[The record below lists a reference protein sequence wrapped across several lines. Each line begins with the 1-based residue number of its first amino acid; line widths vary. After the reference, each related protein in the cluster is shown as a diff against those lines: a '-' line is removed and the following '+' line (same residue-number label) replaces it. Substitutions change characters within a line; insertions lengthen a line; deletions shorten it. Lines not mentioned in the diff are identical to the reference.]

1 MLEPRKIPLRC
12 PFHDPCLE
20 LNYFDE
26 GLGEA
31 IILVHGLGEEGLSWR
46 LQIEEFSQ
54 HYRVIAP
61 DLRGHGASG
70 HRDDEIITLK
80 RFADDIIA
88 LVRHLGVGQAHFCG
102 MSLGGLVVLE
112 IFCRYPNLVKSIT
125 LADTAVF
132 FPPPD
137 PLQERLELL
146 DRLGLV
152 EWAKLVPYIYLR
164 PGASSAQKAEVAAMV
179 SNNRLAPYRQS
190 VVATFTADY
199 RWLLPLVDVPTLILV
214 GEEDQIVSPG
224 IARYTHRSIPG
235 STLRVIPRAGHL
247 SNLDNPQAF
256 AAEVLAHLARLQTTA
271 DTDRN

>member
-1 MLEPRKIPLRC
+1 MLKARKIALPC

-20 LNYFDE
+20 LNYYE
-26 GLGEA
+26 HGTGEA

-46 LQIEEFSQ
+46 LQIQEISQ

-61 DLRGHGASG
+61 DLRGHGKSG
-70 HRDDEIITLK
+70 HRDDEVITLR
-80 RFADDIIA
+80 RFADDIAA
-88 LVRHLGVGQAHFCG
+88 LARQLGVGQAHFCG
-102 MSLGGLVVLE
+102 LSLGGLVVLE
-112 IFCRYPNLVKSIT
+112 IFCRHPNLVKSII

-137 PLQERLELL
+137 PLEERLELL

-152 EWAKLVPYIYLR
+152 EWAKLASNIYLR
-164 PGASSAQKAEVAAMV
+164 PDAPPAQKAELAAMV
-179 SNNRLAPYRQS
+179 GRNRLAPYRQS

-199 RWLLPLVDVPTLILV
+199 RWLLPLVNVPTLILV
-214 GEEDQIVSPG
+214 GDEDQIVSPG

-235 STLRVIPRAGHL
+235 STLRDIPRAGHL

-256 AAEVLAHLARLQTTA
+256 AAEVLAHLARCQATP
-271 DTDRN
+271 DTGSN